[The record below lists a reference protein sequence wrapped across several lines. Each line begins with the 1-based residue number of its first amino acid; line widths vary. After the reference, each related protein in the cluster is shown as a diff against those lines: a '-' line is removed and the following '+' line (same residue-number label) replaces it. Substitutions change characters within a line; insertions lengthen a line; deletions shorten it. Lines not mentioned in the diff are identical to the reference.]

1 MNSLNDFVHN
11 SNRHTFNLSFIP
23 SIRPIRWGAIRLLPI
38 CVHPIASS
46 SSASG
51 IGFSSGP
58 RTPED
63 FVIAAKLVVD
73 FVVEKT
79 NKAAEEILMVGHSMG
94 GAIAVITA
102 NQIKSKRLILI
113 NPLDAL
119 ANCVIDGC
127 VMTGFVGGTRRV

>member
-1 MNSLNDFVHN
+1 
-11 SNRHTFNLSFIP
+11 
-23 SIRPIRWGAIRLLPI
+23 
-38 CVHPIASS
+38 
-46 SSASG
+46 
-51 IGFSSGP
+51 
-58 RTPED
+58 
-63 FVIAAKLVVD
+63 
-73 FVVEKT
+73 
-79 NKAAEEILMVGHSMG
+79 MVGHSMG